1 MCNVR
6 NITGLFALTGIVMA
20 CILVPLLSSPEN
32 NYPKM
37 DLMAQAPSWSHW
49 MGTDLLGRDML
60 YRVCLGG
67 RTTLL
72 VAFSAAAL
80 TSIIGVLYG
89 MIMGLFP
96 KWVSPAMLCILQIF
110 LSLPV
115 ILVAVA
121 LRSIVEGSVMMV
133 IAIVTVTSWMFMARM
148 VRDEFVRLNKQDFL
162 HQSRTFGA
170 NWLGR
175 LRWHLLPNTLPIII
189 VISALS
195 VSWAV
200 TLESTLSFMRL
211 GIPQNIPTWGNILLE
226 GYYAMPMGVWWVLAF
241 PAGVLIFFASLVNI
255 LSDAARDSLNPRSQS

>member
-1 MCNVR
+1 MCNIR
-6 NITGLFALTGIVMA
+6 NIISLFALTGIVMA
-20 CILVPLLSSPEN
+20 CILVPLLSSAEN

-37 DLMAQAPSWSHW
+37 DIMAQAPSWSHW
-49 MGTDLLGRDML
+49 MGTDMLGRDML

-72 VAFSAAAL
+72 VAFSAAVL
-80 TSIIGVLYG
+80 TSMIGVIYG
-89 MIMGLFP
+89 MIMGLSP
-96 KWVSPAMLCILQIF
+96 RWVSPAMLCMLQVF

-121 LRSIVEGSVMMV
+121 LRGIVEGSVIMV
-133 IAIVTVTSWMFMARM
+133 IAIVTVTSWMFMAHM
-148 VRDEFVRLNKQDFL
+148 VRDEFVRLNNQDFV
-162 HQSRTFGA
+162 HQSHTLGA

-175 LRWHLLPNTLPIII
+175 LRWHLLPNTLPTII

-200 TLESTLSFMRL
+200 TLESTLSFLRL

-226 GYYAMPMGVWWVLAF
+226 GYYAMPIGAWWILAF
-241 PAGVLIFFASLVNI
+241 PAGVLIFFATLVNM
-255 LSDAARDSLNPRSQS
+255 LSDVARDALNPRRQS